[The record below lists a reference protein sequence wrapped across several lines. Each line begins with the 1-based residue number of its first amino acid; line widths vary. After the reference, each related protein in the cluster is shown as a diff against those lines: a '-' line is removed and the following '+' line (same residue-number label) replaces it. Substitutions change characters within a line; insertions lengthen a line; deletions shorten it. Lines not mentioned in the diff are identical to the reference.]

1 MGSSMHAHEHITVN
15 TLLLIHIGSS
25 EDFKNILD
33 ILNTDEQN
41 ASLCWKDNPPA
52 MFYNDSAHVIYI
64 FNLLHYNFF

>member
-41 ASLCWKDNPPA
+41 ASLCWKDNPLQSW
-52 MFYNDSAHVIYI
+52 YV
-64 FNLLHYNFF
+64 L